1 MYRLLSARFAI
12 HAYQILFWKKMTTH
26 WLFDGRH
33 YVLYIHALP
42 LPVDWK
48 KHCMRWQQI
57 ILPVINP
64 NVSTINQRRC
74 TVCNIECTL

>member
-1 MYRLLSARFAI
+1 MYKVLSASFAKGA
-12 HAYQILFWKKMTTH
+12 HQNLLWKKVTAH

-42 LPVDWK
+42 IPVDWK
-48 KHCMRWQQI
+48 KHCTRWQQI

-64 NVSTINQRRC
+64 SVSTINQRRC